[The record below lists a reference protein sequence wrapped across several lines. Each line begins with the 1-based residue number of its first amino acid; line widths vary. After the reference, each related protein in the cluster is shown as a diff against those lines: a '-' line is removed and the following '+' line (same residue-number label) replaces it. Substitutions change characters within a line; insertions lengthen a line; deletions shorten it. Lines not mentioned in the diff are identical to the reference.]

1 MTVRVAVLGSEG
13 AKGANDQAGRRA
25 EEMSND
31 LEGSFKSSG
40 YSWRLFCGAGVIES
54 DLKAAVE
61 RAGAKRAFV
70 ICSPSINR
78 KTNTV
83 KRIAAAFGERL
94 AGVFDEAEKDST
106 YASVCAAK
114 AAAVGAGADL
124 LIAVGGGSVIVA
136 VRAVAIFMGES
147 GDPFKLMS
155 QYPEG
160 GRPFSPRLSAP
171 KLPIINIPTTPNSA
185 VNRAGTGLKN
195 PDIDHR
201 MEYFDPKT
209 RPQAIFF
216 DDEVLLTTPVTILR
230 STATTVFAGVVGA
243 VSHPASN
250 PLVAGDQ
257 AQAFHLAHDAYVRL
271 ATEPDDA
278 GVRRD
283 LALAAFLQ
291 NRAEDDG
298 RTLVRSGA
306 FSGDYAVSTALHI
319 RYPHV
324 GQGESTSVL
333 QAPAIRLAKDIEPTS
348 AKRVAEALRV
358 WRDGMSTRQAADA
371 VADELAQ
378 LYQARGMPA
387 RLRDL
392 DIGKDDLP
400 EIAAETV
407 KNFNARA
414 SFRSADDRI
423 ANSLRLL
430 EAAW

>member
-1 MTVRVAVLGSEG
+1 MGVDGF
-13 AKGANDQAGRRA
+13 
-25 EEMSND
+25 
-31 LEGSFKSSG
+31 SFKSSG
-40 YSWRLFCGAGVIES
+40 YAWRLFCGSGVIES
-54 DLKAAVE
+54 DLLASVE
-61 RAGAKRAFV
+61 RAGARRAFV

-78 KTNTV
+78 RTNTI
-83 KRIAAAFGERL
+83 KRIAVALGERF
-94 AGVFDEAEKDST
+94 AGVFDQAEKDST

-114 AAAVGAGADL
+114 AAAVDAKADL

-136 VRAVAIFMGES
+136 VRAVAIFMGET

-171 KLPIINIPTTPNSA
+171 KTPIINIPTTPNSA

-216 DDEVLLTTPVTILR
+216 DDEVLLSTPVEILR
-230 STATTVFAGVVGA
+230 STATTVFAGLVGA
-243 VSHPASN
+243 VSQEESN

-257 AQAFHLAHDAYVRL
+257 AQAFRLAYDAYLKLVS
-271 ATEPDDA
+271 EPSNPK
-278 GVRRD
+278 VRRD
-283 LALAAFLQ
+283 LSLAAFLQ

-298 RTLVRSGA
+298 RALIRSGA
-306 FSGDYAVSTALHI
+306 FSGDYAVATALHI
-319 RYPHV
+319 RYPEV

-333 QAPAIRLAKDIEPTS
+333 QVPAIRLAETIEPAS
-348 AKRVAEALRV
+348 ARRIAEALNV
-358 WRDGMSTRQAADA
+358 WQDGMDARRAADA
-371 VADELAQ
+371 VANELAQ
-378 LYQARGMPA
+378 LYRDRGMPA

-392 DIGKDDLP
+392 KVAKHDLP
-400 EIAAETV
+400 GIAAETV

-414 SFRSADDRI
+414 SLRSPEERI
-423 ANSLRLL
+423 ASSLRLL

>member
-1 MTVRVAVLGSEG
+1 MGVDNV
-13 AKGANDQAGRRA
+13 
-25 EEMSND
+25 
-31 LEGSFKSSG
+31 SFKSSG
-40 YSWRLFCGAGVIES
+40 YAWRLFCGAGVIES
-54 DLKAAVE
+54 DLKASVE
-61 RAGAKRAFV
+61 RAGARRAFV

-78 KTNTV
+78 RTNTV
-83 KRIAAAFGERL
+83 KRIAAALGDRL
-94 AGVFDEAEKDST
+94 AGVFDQAEKDST

-114 AAAVGAGADL
+114 AAAVEAKADL

-136 VRAVAIFMGES
+136 VRAVAIFMGET

-209 RPQAIFF
+209 RPQAIFL
-216 DDEVLLTTPVTILR
+216 DDEVLLSTPVEILR
-230 STATTVFAGVVGA
+230 STATTVFAGLVGA
-243 VSHPASN
+243 VSQAESN

-257 AQAFHLAHDAYVRL
+257 AQAFRLAHGAYL
-271 ATEPDDA
+271 KLPSEPA
-278 GVRRD
+278 NPEVRRD
-283 LALAAFLQ
+283 FALAAFLQ

-298 RTLVRSGA
+298 RVLLRSGA
-306 FSGDYAVSTALHI
+306 FSGDYAVATALHI

-333 QAPAIRLAKDIEPTS
+333 QVPAIRMAEAIEPAVARRT
-348 AKRVAEALRV
+348 AEALQV
-358 WRDGMSTRQAADA
+358 WKDGMDARQAANA

-378 LYQARGMPA
+378 LYQDRGMPA

-392 DIGKDDLP
+392 DVARDDLP
-400 EIAAETV
+400 GIAAETV

-414 SFRSADDRI
+414 SLRSPEERI